1 MDEAEFIGMAEL
13 CDEKYGN
20 GSGAMGAAESRRLMM
35 STQVYG
41 FESRPAVLRWGEPL
55 RIDSGVGEIDVKTG
69 RVWITRRGDLD
80 DHILAAG
87 ERMAVLP
94 GDAAVVEAWRQGER
108 ATIVWRPARQPR
120 VLGVLPGAAVA
131 LGFGGVAA
139 AADFS
144 AAVLRGAASR
154 LSALAR
160 SAASIARR
168 AQGCMSAGDSMASAG
183 TVQ

>member
-1 MDEAEFIGMAEL
+1 
-13 CDEKYGN
+13 
-20 GSGAMGAAESRRLMM
+20 M
-35 STQVYG
+35 SMQVYG
-41 FESRPAVLRWGEPL
+41 LESRPALLPWGEPL
-55 RIDSGVGEIDVKTG
+55 RIDNGAGEIAVKSG
-69 RVWITRRGDLD
+69 RVWITRSGDLD

-87 ERMAVLP
+87 ERMAVFP

-108 ATIVWRPARQPR
+108 AAIVWRPERQSRAFGLLPR
-120 VLGVLPGAAVA
+120 AAVA
-131 LGFGGVAA
+131 LGFRCVAA

-144 AAVLRGAASR
+144 AAVLRRAATG

-168 AQGCMSAGDSMASAG
+168 AQGCMSAGDSIASAG